1 MNGEHRASSAMGNI
15 INLLNR
21 QNSDI
26 RVKIGWTLQ
35 HLLPA
40 MLLGHSRQTGYC
52 YTQFEMDLSVCS
64 VLNSCDL
71 FMSWLKVRLSAFNQ
85 MRLRNY
91 VTRNIQ
97 NT

>member
-1 MNGEHRASSAMGNI
+1 MDDI

-26 RVKIGWTLQ
+26 RVRIGWASQ
-35 HLLPA
+35 HLPPDVLVS
-40 MLLGHSRQTGYC
+40 HFRQRTVCC
-52 YTQFEMDLSVCS
+52 YTQFQMDLSVCCI
-64 VLNSCDL
+64 LNFCDL
-71 FMSWLKVRLSAFNQ
+71 FMSWLKVRMSAFNQ